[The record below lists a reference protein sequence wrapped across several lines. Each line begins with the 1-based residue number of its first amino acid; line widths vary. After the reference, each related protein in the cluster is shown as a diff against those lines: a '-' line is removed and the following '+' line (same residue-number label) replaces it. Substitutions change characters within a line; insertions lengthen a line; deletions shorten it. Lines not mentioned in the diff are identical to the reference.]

1 MTSSILIDTNIL
13 VRHFVRDVMPQ
24 AEHCTQFLEEM
35 GSSTRRGYV
44 PNTVVLEL
52 VFTLERQYQIDR
64 DGIADALMELVEFSG
79 VEVQN
84 REALIRSLD
93 TYRERR
99 SVSFADSF
107 HCAIATANHNAQ
119 IASYDQ
125 ALSRVP
131 GITRIEPG
139 DALA

>member
-52 VFTLERQYQIDR
+52 VFT
-64 DGIADALMELVEFSG
+64 VEFSG

-107 HCAIATANHNAQ
+107 HRAIATANHNAQ